1 MADFSN
7 FQFYNFSGG
16 LDFKH
21 SAPLVSQSEK
31 EVAWADGFNIE
42 LLQSGGITRMNG
54 SQLFAAIEGEKILG
68 GFEGENN
75 GKSFLVVVTA
85 SGKFYSYENS
95 GFVLKKSDLTPN
107 QIPNFKVYLNG
118 VFVVNGVDDPFLFVP
133 GNSPEISQA
142 NATTTGGTNIRSLA
156 LEVYKGRIWMANGS
170 TLYYSALG
178 KFDDWQT
185 QNDAGSISNFHND
198 TSPITALCNFKDVLV
213 IHKKES
219 SFILSGNSPENFV
232 ITPFSNLGAISP
244 MGINVANG
252 RQIFFNRAVYPFV
265 INELGEITQGS
276 AISENIKTK
285 LESFNNSKNEKCILL
300 NFKNKSQIWCFLYE
314 NNDDYFH
321 TILIY
326 DYFNNAWFQRIVPY
340 DITSA
345 WEYQGGIYC
354 GLRDGKIVK
363 ESVGTSFMGAP
374 IEFNWKSPFFHF
386 GKVDKY
392 KTVEHVA
399 LILSMDKDNNF
410 NYQTRKNYSNYYIED
425 KDSFTNIQSNTLVF
439 CDENGKNGQGVLDN
453 YTQKYGFIT
462 LEDNMLNKFET
473 LATGSNKSFQI
484 ELFGNKLSDCIS
496 LLGIE
501 FKEVYF
507 DV

>member
-1 MADFSN
+1 
-7 FQFYNFSGG
+7 
-16 LDFKH
+16 
-21 SAPLVSQSEK
+21 
-31 EVAWADGFNIE
+31 
-42 LLQSGGITRMNG
+42 MNG

-374 IEFNWKSPFFHF
+374 IEFNWKSPFFILE
-386 GKVDKY
+386 K
-392 KTVEHVA
+392 
-399 LILSMDKDNNF
+399 LI
-410 NYQTRKNYSNYYIED
+410 
-425 KDSFTNIQSNTLVF
+425 NI
-439 CDENGKNGQGVLDN
+439 
-453 YTQKYGFIT
+453 
-462 LEDNMLNKFET
+462 
-473 LATGSNKSFQI
+473 
-484 ELFGNKLSDCIS
+484 KL
-496 LLGIE
+496 
-501 FKEVYF
+501 
-507 DV
+507 